1 MRRLNSLAFRRHSA
15 ASATFLKEQQ
25 PMVQTMNPKQCEPW
39 WKGAVIYQIYP
50 RSFMDSNG
58 DGIGDLPG
66 ITARL
71 DHVASLGVDGIW
83 LSPFFTSPMRD
94 FGYDISDYRGIDGI
108 FGTLA
113 DFDAM
118 LARAHALGLKV
129 IIDQVYSH
137 TSDQHAWFA
146 ESRASRTG
154 PRADWY
160 VWADAK
166 PDGSPP
172 SNWQSVFGG
181 AAWTWD
187 ARRGQYYLH
196 NFLSSQADLN
206 VHNPAVQEALLD
218 VARFWL
224 DRGVDGFRLD
234 AINFAMHD
242 LDLTDNPPRP
252 AGEGRRTRPFDFQL
266 HTYNQSHPGIVTF
279 LERLRGVIDGYGG
292 DRFTVAEVGGDE
304 ADAEMKAFTAG
315 DARLSSAYGFD
326 FLYAEELTAALVR
339 EVIGGWPGAAGEG
352 WPSWAFSNHDAPRV
366 ISRWAAPEHGDAMA
380 RLCLLLLFC
389 LRGNVFLYEGEELGL
404 PQAEVP
410 FERLQDPEA
419 IANWPQTLGRDG
431 ARTPMP
437 WAGPAG
443 ITHAA
448 HGGFSSAE
456 PWLPMPDAHLDLAVD
471 VQERDSG
478 SVLNLTRALAALR
491 RARPELR
498 VGDFAPM
505 ETPEPLLVFDRSLG
519 AGALRCVFNLGDAP
533 LEHALG
539 DGWRVIM
546 AVNGA
551 TADSPLPPRSG
562 LIAERVG

>member
-1 MRRLNSLAFRRHSA
+1 
-15 ASATFLKEQQ
+15 
-25 PMVQTMNPKQCEPW
+25 MNAESKDPW

-58 DGIGDLPG
+58 DGIGDLAG
-66 ITARL
+66 ITGRL
-71 DHVASLGVDGIW
+71 DYVASLGVDGIW

-94 FGYDISDYRGIDGI
+94 FGYDIADYRGVDGI

-146 ESRASRTG
+146 ESRQSQSGA
-154 PRADWY
+154 RADWY
-160 VWADAK
+160 VWHDAK

-196 NFLSSQADLN
+196 NFLTHQPDLN
-206 VHNPAVQEALLD
+206 VHNPAVQDALLD

-234 AINFAMHD
+234 AINFAMHHRE
-242 LDLTDNPPRP
+242 LTDNPPVP
-252 AGEGRRTRPFDFQL
+252 EGVGRRTRPFDFQQHL
-266 HTYNQSHPGIVTF
+266 YNQSHPDIVKF
-279 LERLRGVIDGYGG
+279 IERLRAVIDGYPG
-292 DRFTVAEVGGDE
+292 DRFTVAEVGGDDAE
-304 ADAEMKAFTAG
+304 AEMKAFTAG
-315 DARLSSAYGFD
+315 DARLNSAYGFN
-326 FLYAEELTAALVR
+326 FLYGEKLTGALVR
-339 EVIGGWPGAAGEG
+339 EVIGGWPGASEAGEPGEG
-352 WPSWAFSNHDAPRV
+352 WPSWAFSNHDAPRA
-366 ISRWAAPEHGDAMA
+366 ISRWAAPDEADAMA
-380 RLCLLLLFC
+380 RMCLMLLFC
-389 LRGNVFLYEGEELGL
+389 LRGNIFIWQGEELGL

-410 FERLQDPEA
+410 FDRLQDPEA

-431 ARTPMP
+431 ARTPIP

-443 ITHAA
+443 QTNAA
-448 HGGFSSAE
+448 HGGFSSGE
-456 PWLPMPDAHLDLAVD
+456 PWLPMPDAHLDRAVS
-471 VQERDSG
+471 VQERDPG
-478 SVLNLTRALAALR
+478 SILHLTRQLAALR

-498 VGDFAPM
+498 SGDFVSHAS
-505 ETPEPLLVFDRSLG
+505 PEPLLHFDRG
-519 AGALRCVFNLGDAP
+519 AGAGKGGGAGTLRCVFNLGDEALDFA
-533 LEHALG
+533 LEP
-539 DGWRVIM
+539 GWRVIM

-551 TADSPLPPRSG
+551 TATSPLPPRAG
-562 LIAERVG
+562 LIAERE